1 MRAIVKVVVVV
12 VVVEF
17 VYDVKRSIV
26 FYVQDERLERFSV
39 SLVGECRLK

>member
-1 MRAIVKVVVVV
+1 MRAIVEV

-26 FYVQDERLERFSV
+26 LYVQDERLERFSV